1 MLSLIIIYERNAM
14 DPGKRFI
21 NNTLLSLLCFN
32 SIVKNVIFS
41 NFLTYQL
48 IFGTPGSL
56 SKFSK
61 LSYKE
66 VKLKFTKSNISTDHE
81 INIFGMYYGGI
92 LTYTNGAMILGE
104 MGIIQLLYVTH
115 FSKMITLDDSFILMI
130 LNQFNLLI
138 VFGTTIIRVYIEEPF
153 LNIHYQTMNL
163 LNEPMVTS
171 EFSRELEPYFK
182 VIAIW

>member
-1 MLSLIIIYERNAM
+1 MY
-14 DPGKRFI
+14 
-21 NNTLLSLLCFN
+21 
-32 SIVKNVIFS
+32 
-41 NFLTYQL
+41 NF
-48 IFGTPGSL
+48 
-56 SKFSK
+56 
-61 LSYKE
+61 
-66 VKLKFTKSNISTDHE
+66 STDHE